1 MTEHIPTRAVHG
13 APAQAL
19 ADALAALAR
28 LSRWIV
34 WTADGDLPPDGRMN
48 VRNMR
53 KAAAALAKASSHL
66 DAAADPIDP
75 PDPSRNEL
83 LHHGS

>member
-13 APAQAL
+13 VPAQAL

-28 LSRWIV
+28 LSRWIA
-34 WTADGDLPPDGRMN
+34 WTADGDLPPDGRTGA
-48 VRNMR
+48 RNMR
-53 KAAAALAKASSHL
+53 KAAAALAKASAHL
-66 DAAADPIDP
+66 GAAADLIDP

-83 LHHGS
+83 PHRGG

>member
-1 MTEHIPTRAVHG
+1 MTEHTPARAVHG

-19 ADALAALAR
+19 ADALAALAK
-28 LSRWIV
+28 LSQWIA

-53 KAAAALAKASSHL
+53 EAAAALAKASAHL

-75 PDPSRNEL
+75 PDPSRNRL
-83 LHHGS
+83 PGRGG

>member
-1 MTEHIPTRAVHG
+1 MTEDALARAVHG

-28 LSRWIV
+28 LSRWIA
-34 WTADGDLPPDGRMN
+34 WTADGDLPPDGRTGA
-48 VRNMR
+48 RNMR
-53 KAAAALAKASSHL
+53 KTAAVLAKASAHL
-66 DAAADPIDP
+66 GAAADPIDP

-83 LHHGS
+83 LHRGG